1 MLVVAYLS
9 TAFIIWNFDLSVL
22 TNKERSIALS
32 IYALVT
38 GAIISFGKLE
48 EIEIIGN
55 IHDDAKL

>member
-1 MLVVAYLS
+1 MKNILISFAMLVVAYLS

-48 EIEIIGN
+48 EN
-55 IHDDAKL
+55 